1 MEQPALSDSNFD
13 LWRLIMRVNHSMYL
27 LRQREMSKYHIPVC
41 QLQVLQ
47 IIQDLGSRATLTAI
61 AKQVEREVH
70 VISRQTMRMENDGL
84 INRIKD
90 TPKSNL
96 LKLEITEKGLEIL
109 KNSQDS
115 KSIDK
120 IFSFLSDDERRQME
134 STLNRILMQ
143 VKEYTFV

>member
-134 STLNRILMQ
+134 STLNRILVQ